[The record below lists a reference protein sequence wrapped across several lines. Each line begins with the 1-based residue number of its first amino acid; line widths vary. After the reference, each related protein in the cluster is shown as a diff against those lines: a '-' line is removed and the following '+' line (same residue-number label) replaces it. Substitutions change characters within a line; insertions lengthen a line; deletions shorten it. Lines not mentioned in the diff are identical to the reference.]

1 MKPAGWAYSD
11 EMKRAANELSR
22 EVIGAAIEV
31 HRHTG
36 PGMLEEAYEEC
47 LCHELVIRNI
57 PFLRQHPVCIDY
69 KGKVIDSAYK
79 IDILVD
85 DLVIIELKSVKELA
99 DVHEAQLMT
108 YLRLHHRWLGLLM
121 NFNVPVL
128 RDGILRRVLGG

>member
-1 MKPAGWAYSD
+1 MKPEGWAHTN
-11 EMKRAANELSR
+11 EMKDAANKVSR

-31 HRHTG
+31 HRFTG

-47 LCHELVIRNI
+47 LCHELALRNI
-57 PFLRQHPVCIDY
+57 PFLRQHPVSIDY
-69 KGKVIDSAYK
+69 KGKVVDSAYK
-79 IDILVD
+79 IDILVN
-85 DLVIIELKSVKELA
+85 DLVIVELKAVKELA

-108 YLRLHHRWLGLLM
+108 YLRLHRRWLGLLI